1 MKLLKKS
8 IETCFSMMKIAVK
21 QAFGNCVLHWNS

>member
-1 MKLLKKS
+1 MKLLKIS

-21 QAFGNCVLHWNS
+21 QAFVNCVLH